1 MEFNI
6 DLEQAYAK
14 AFGVKF
20 PIYVPVTVPVTGQPK
35 DYTQP
40 QANKTEPLEFQNIS
54 TLKIDTSSVKSSL
67 GTIVLSPITFRGGSY
82 KERLKNGQIVTS
94 QYDEFMLPATA
105 TVQVQFHKN
114 IITTPLRGGR
124 GEFKEMIGTSDPKV
138 TIRGI
143 LIGEDLKRP
152 EQEIRKLNALKEVP
166 SELAVICDYLG
177 WLGIDYLVIQDLKLP
192 DLKGKPN
199 MQPFELSCLG
209 DKPIELILNGN

>member
-6 DLEQAYAK
+6 DLQEAYAK
-14 AFGVKF
+14 AFGVRL
-20 PIYVPVTVPVTGQPK
+20 PIYIPVTVPVTGQPN

-40 QANKTEPLEFQNIS
+40 QATQTEALKFQNIS

-82 KERLKNGQIVTS
+82 KERLRSGQIITS
-94 QYDEFMLPATA
+94 QYDDFMLPPTA
-105 TVQVQFHKN
+105 TLQVKFDKN
-114 IITTPLRGGR
+114 IVKTPLRGGR
-124 GEFKEMIGTSDPKV
+124 GEFKEMIGTSDPRII
-138 TIRGI
+138 IRGI
-143 LIGEDLKRP
+143 LIGEELKRP
-152 EQEIRKLNALKEVP
+152 EQDIRKLKALEEVP
-166 SELAVICDYLG
+166 SELAVVCDYLG
-177 WLGIDYLVIQDLKLP
+177 WLGIDYLVIQSLNLP